1 MNTVRSSIKKK
12 ENIRKCQ
19 TEATELKNTI
29 TELKDTLEDFSR
41 RLDEA
46 EESPSWKTRHYSL
59 RHSTKMK
66 KEL

>member
-29 TELKDTLEDFSR
+29 TELKDTLEGFNR

-46 EESPSWKTRHYSL
+46 EESPSW
-59 RHSTKMK
+59 
-66 KEL
+66 